1 MMAQIH
7 ARSVVSRLR
16 PKAGARQ
23 SEAFA
28 LKILIHA
35 LGANMG
41 GAMRHLTNFLPA
53 LAKFDSTNEYDVLV
67 REGIPDI
74 ALAGNVRLVRMG
86 GRQGIASRLLF
97 DNFSLNRLVKQRKY
111 DALVSLLNFGPV
123 KSRVP
128 HIFFQRNSLYYC
140 PYYFDSARGR
150 AKWETLLRRRLAVVT
165 MKNAAAV
172 VTPSNAMAEMI
183 KASCPQAKDK
193 RFITLYHGFSRES
206 LGAQLEQRFTKLFKR
221 GTVKLFYPSHAA
233 LHKGFS
239 VLLDILARLKSKGLD
254 FVLLATVCKEDWP
267 KGVAAYE
274 RQIQELG
281 IEEHVVFIGRV
292 PQEQMGALYQACD
305 LMVYPSLCES
315 FGFSMVEAMGHGLP
329 IVAADTLVNREMCQ
343 GAALYYPQLDSEA
356 GVHAILDALDANAT
370 ARLKAA
376 AQARMASFDWGWDR
390 YAREFVAVIEDVAGG
405 RK

>member
-1 MMAQIH
+1 
-7 ARSVVSRLR
+7 
-16 PKAGARQ
+16 
-23 SEAFA
+23 
-28 LKILIHA
+28 LKILIQA

-53 LAKFDSTNEYDVLV
+53 LAQYDANNEYGVLV
-67 REGIPDI
+67 REGVPDI
-74 ALAGNVRLVRMG
+74 ELAGNVRLVRIG

-97 DNFSLNRLVKQRKY
+97 DNYSLNRLVKQGKY

-123 KSRVP
+123 KSPVP
-128 HIFFQRNSLYYC
+128 HILFQRNPLYYC
-140 PYYFDSARGR
+140 PYFLNAVHGR
-150 AKWETLLRRRLAVVT
+150 ARWENLLRRRLAVAT

-172 VTPSNAMAEMI
+172 VTPSSAMAEMI
-183 KASCPQAKDK
+183 KASCPSLEEK
-193 RFITLYHGFSRES
+193 RFITLYHGFSRAS
-206 LGAQLEQRFTKLFKR
+206 LGAPLEEKFVKHLKP
-221 GTVKLFYPSHAA
+221 GAVKLFYPTHAA

-239 VLLDILARLKSKGLD
+239 VLFDILARLKSKGLD

-267 KGVAAYE
+267 KGFAAYE
-274 RQIQELG
+274 RQIKEIG
-281 IEEHVVFIGRV
+281 IEENIVFIGRV

-343 GAALYYPQLDSEA
+343 GAALYYPPLDSGA
-356 GVHAILDALDANAT
+356 GVQAILDALDANAT

-390 YAREFVAVIEDVAGG
+390 YAREFVAVIEDVAK
-405 RK
+405 RRCS

>member
-1 MMAQIH
+1 
-7 ARSVVSRLR
+7 
-16 PKAGARQ
+16 
-23 SEAFA
+23 
-28 LKILIHA
+28 
-35 LGANMG
+35 
-41 GAMRHLTNFLPA
+41 MRHLTNFLPA

-97 DNFSLNRLVKQRKY
+97 DNFSLNRLVKQGKY
-111 DALVSLLNFGPV
+111 DVLVSLLNFGPV

-140 PYYFDSARGR
+140 PYYLDSARGK
-150 AKWETLLRRRLAVVT
+150 AKWETLLRRRLAVAT

-183 KASCPQAKDK
+183 KASCPQAKNK
-193 RFITLYHGFSRES
+193 RLITLYHGFSRES
-206 LGAQLEQRFTKLFKR
+206 LGAQLEQRFTKLFKQ
-221 GTVKLFYPSHAA
+221 GTAKLFYPSHAA

-239 VLLDILARLKSKGLD
+239 VLFDILARLKSKGLD

-267 KGVAAYE
+267 KGFAAYE
-274 RQIQELG
+274 RQIKEIG
-281 IEEHVVFIGRV
+281 IEENIVFIGRV

-343 GAALYYPQLDSEA
+343 GAALYYPPLDAEA
-356 GVHAILDALDANAT
+356 GALAVMDALNGGIA
-370 ARLKAA
+370 ARLKEA

-390 YAREFVAVIEDVAGG
+390 YAREFVAVIEDVAK
-405 RK
+405 RRCS

>member
-1 MMAQIH
+1 
-7 ARSVVSRLR
+7 
-16 PKAGARQ
+16 
-23 SEAFA
+23 
-28 LKILIHA
+28 
-35 LGANMG
+35 MG

-53 LAKFDSTNEYDVLV
+53 LAQYDANNEYDVLV

-97 DNFSLNRLVKQRKY
+97 DNFSWNRLVKQGKY

-123 KSRVP
+123 KSPVP

-140 PYYFDSARGR
+140 PYYLDAARGR
-150 AKWETLLRRRLAVVT
+150 AKWENLLRRRLAVAT

-193 RFITLYHGFSRES
+193 RFITLYHGFSRAS
-206 LGAQLEQRFTKLFKR
+206 LGAPLEERFTKHLKP
-221 GTVKLFYPSHAA
+221 GAVKLLYPTHAA
-233 LHKGFS
+233 LHKGFN
-239 VLLDILARLKSKGLD
+239 VLFDILARLKSKGLD

-267 KGVAAYE
+267 KGFAAYE
-274 RQIQELG
+274 RQIQKLG
-281 IEEHVVFIGRV
+281 IEKNIVFVGRV
-292 PQEQMGALYQACD
+292 PQDQMGALYQACD

-329 IVAADTLVNREMCQ
+329 IVAADTPVNREMCQ
-343 GAALYYPQLDSEA
+343 GAALYYSPLDPA
-356 GVHAILDALDANAT
+356 TGAQAILDALDANAT

-390 YAREFVAVIEDVAGG
+390 YAREFVAVIEDVIKG
-405 RK
+405 